1 MIHKKQLIKIA
12 FILVALSTAN
22 AFAISNSTRGFFK
35 AKIKTYTNDVNHLT
49 GQNYQFQFENN
60 LKFDNNF
67 SLTNQLRGL
76 STTLADDIGTK
87 YSTSFE
93 ERINLSPG
101 ENYLKINSDKFVIQA
116 GYQEVIWG
124 EAFGLNYA
132 DFITPKDLRE
142 TIYSEVSETRI
153 PLLLLNTKYFFSN
166 DLYTGSLQV
175 LFSPEPRFSKQLP
188 LDLFIGDLFPIS
200 HIEIKNEDKKKIFNE
215 TEYGGK
221 LSLSIAGHDFA
232 LFAYNYFDRSPY
244 YTVNSLS
251 ASTLTLSE
259 NHAPIQSIG
268 FSYAKTL
275 SDFVLRSDIVKTQD
289 KTINY
294 FSNQQLFNDKTD
306 LYDVLLSLD
315 SPAYENFSGLIV
327 FGQSI
332 LTNNNRTFIRD
343 QKEKYL
349 ITKITKT
356 FDNEK
361 SLDLSFTREF
371 SSGGN
376 ALQTQLNI
384 PLSNTLE
391 FKLGG
396 EFYFGNEG
404 SSLNHLKNMN
414 NIYFSLKNFF
424 QI

>member
-87 YSTSFE
+87 YSTTFE

-153 PLLLLNTKYFFSN
+153 PLLLLNTKYFLATIS
-166 DLYTGSLQV
+166 TQ
-175 LFSPEPRFSKQLP
+175 
-188 LDLFIGDLFPIS
+188 DLFKFYS
-200 HIEIKNEDKKKIFNE
+200 HP
-215 TEYGGK
+215 
-221 LSLSIAGHDFA
+221 SLA
-232 LFAYNYFDRSPY
+232 L
-244 YTVNSLS
+244 VNSC
-251 ASTLTLSE
+251 
-259 NHAPIQSIG
+259 HWI
-268 FSYAKTL
+268 Y
-275 SDFVLRSDIVKTQD
+275 
-289 KTINY
+289 
-294 FSNQQLFNDKTD
+294 
-306 LYDVLLSLD
+306 LL
-315 SPAYENFSGLIV
+315 EI
-327 FGQSI
+327 
-332 LTNNNRTFIRD
+332 
-343 QKEKYL
+343 
-349 ITKITKT
+349 
-356 FDNEK
+356 
-361 SLDLSFTREF
+361 
-371 SSGGN
+371 
-376 ALQTQLNI
+376 
-384 PLSNTLE
+384 
-391 FKLGG
+391 
-396 EFYFGNEG
+396 
-404 SSLNHLKNMN
+404 
-414 NIYFSLKNFF
+414 FF
-424 QI
+424 L